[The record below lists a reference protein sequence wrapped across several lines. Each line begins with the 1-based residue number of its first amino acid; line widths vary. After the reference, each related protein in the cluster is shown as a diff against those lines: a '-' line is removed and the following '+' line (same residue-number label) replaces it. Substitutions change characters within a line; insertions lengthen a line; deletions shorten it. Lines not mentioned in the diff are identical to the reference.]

1 MSSTLTDATR
11 ELLQGMRGAEPLQL
25 DVILVVLLLVL
36 LVEGEIV
43 RAYRGA
49 QRARTSLRVLQVAV
63 APLLVAFA
71 LVIAARWIE
80 LS

>member
-11 ELLQGMRGAEPLQL
+11 ELLRARGGDVPLQL
-25 DVILVVLLLVL
+25 DIILVVLLLVL
-36 LVEGEIV
+36 LVEGEIL
-43 RAYRGA
+43 RAYLGA
-49 QRARTSLRVLQVAV
+49 QRARTSMRVLQVAA
-63 APLLVAFA
+63 APLVVAFG

>member
-1 MSSTLTDATR
+1 MSSILTDATR
-11 ELLQGMRGAEPLQL
+11 ELLRARGGDVPLQL

-36 LVEGEIV
+36 LVEGEIL
-43 RAYRGA
+43 RAYLGA
-49 QRARTSLRVLQVAV
+49 QRARTSMRVLQVAA
-63 APLLVAFA
+63 APLVVAFG